1 MATKKQQTPAN
12 AAQSDE
18 TDVQAPSR
26 PIWGINETRELLRPI
41 WGINETRELLRK
53 IWEPLVNT
61 GGVNCSRCNK
71 PITGNFDLGHRP
83 GLPSHPE
90 HPHCNRSAH

>member
-26 PIWGINETRELLRPI
+26 RRHHHHLGRPI
-41 WGINETRELLRK
+41 WGINETREQFDTRIAEYTAHRDATIK
-53 IWEPLVNT
+53 A
-61 GGVNCSRCNK
+61 
-71 PITGNFDLGHRP
+71 GN
-83 GLPSHPE
+83 
-90 HPHCNRSAH
+90 

>member
-26 PIWGINETRELLRPI
+26 PIWGINETREQFD
-41 WGINETRELLRK
+41 TRIAEYTAHRDATIK
-53 IWEPLVNT
+53 A
-61 GGVNCSRCNK
+61 
-71 PITGNFDLGHRP
+71 GN
-83 GLPSHPE
+83 
-90 HPHCNRSAH
+90 